1 MENAGLDD
9 EQLGVLRA
17 RLERLQQELQ
27 QRLRREQALARESDS
42 ITEEVEAAEQTR
54 EQDDGILFA
63 GHDRDRLREI
73 ERALQKM
80 DNGRYGVS
88 EVSGEPIPYA
98 RLLAVPWARTD
109 SDEELFSPSGNR

>member
-1 MENAGLDD
+1 MDNGGLDD

-17 RLERLQQELQ
+17 RLERLRQELQ

-73 ERALQKM
+73 DRALQKM
-80 DNGRYGVS
+80 ETGRYGIS

-109 SDEELFSPSGNR
+109 SDEELSSPSRTR

>member
-1 MENAGLDD
+1 
-9 EQLGVLRA
+9 
-17 RLERLQQELQ
+17 
-27 QRLRREQALARESDS
+27 
-42 ITEEVEAAEQTR
+42 
-54 EQDDGILFA
+54 
-63 GHDRDRLREI
+63 
-73 ERALQKM
+73 M